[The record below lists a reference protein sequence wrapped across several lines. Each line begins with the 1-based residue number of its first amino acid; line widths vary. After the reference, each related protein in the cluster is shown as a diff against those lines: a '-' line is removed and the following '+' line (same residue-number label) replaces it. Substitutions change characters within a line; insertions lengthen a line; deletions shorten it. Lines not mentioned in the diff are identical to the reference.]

1 MMQNNGAMKIVN
13 FTHAQMAETSILST
27 VAPLF
32 AMNAGYEASLYLC
45 LLQIL
50 TNNQG
55 WTVIGEINMVNLNTS
70 TNI

>member
-55 WTVIGEINMVNLNTS
+55 
-70 TNI
+70 